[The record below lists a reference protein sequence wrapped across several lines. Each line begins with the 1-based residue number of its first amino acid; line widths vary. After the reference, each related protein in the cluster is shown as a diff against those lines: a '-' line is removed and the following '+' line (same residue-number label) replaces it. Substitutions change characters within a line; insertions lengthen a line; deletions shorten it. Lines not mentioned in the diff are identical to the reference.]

1 MTLSGPVDYAKTYF
15 IHQTLTG
22 IQGEPSY
29 STLKILKKELKANS
43 SRVTSDL
50 GGGGHG
56 HLGLVLTAHEYSMIS
71 AVIYAR
77 PVHPGPL
84 NILPGTPNHK
94 ATRLTLTHSESI
106 RIYRETVELEKVLIN
121 LTCNAMEETYYWKRI
136 NPHTS
141 TVTDPLSV
149 FLT

>member
-84 NILPGTPNHK
+84 NIPPGTPNHE

-106 RIYRETVELEKVLIN
+106 RIYRETVELEKVLMN
-121 LTCNAMEETYYWKRI
+121 LTCNAMEETYYRERI